1 MELQTVWIKRR
12 IHMNFWENPKRP
24 EKVEFEEVTPNPYFC
39 VKTKHLRPDGG
50 KGPV

>member
-1 MELQTVWIKRR
+1 MTYFHSLLAPVLEKTV
-12 IHMNFWENPKRP
+12 KRP